1 MFELIKLDEF
11 IGLTAQLIVV
21 PDSVLNLL
29 INPQMAVLAKSLSA
43 KSMNSSSALVMLVSG
58 LHRKCT
64 SIGLMPS
71 KGGSA
76 NSLFSR
82 T

>member
-1 MFELIKLDEF
+1 MFELIKLDEI
-11 IGLTAQLIVV
+11 IGLKAQLVVV
-21 PDSVLNLL
+21 PDIVMN
-29 INPQMAVLAKSLSA
+29 NFTKPQRAVFAKSLSA
-43 KSMNSSSALVMLVSG
+43 KSMNSISARVMLVSG
-58 LHRKCT
+58 FQRKCT

-76 NSLFSR
+76 NSLFSH